1 MAAKFGAG
9 LPSLFDSRH
18 RRIVAGKV
26 NRFIGR
32 DRFRGSRSPAPAP
45 TIKEQHQRPEYLPRH
60 GLEGLK
66 QHRAAGGHRA
76 GILGGLSRID
86 LTCCWSEFRKW

>member
-26 NRFIGR
+26 NRFVGR
-32 DRFRGSRSPAPAP
+32 DRFRGLRSPAPAP
-45 TIKEQHQRPEYLPRH
+45 TVKEQHQRLEDLPRH
-60 GLEGLK
+60 GLQRLK
-66 QHRAAGGHRA
+66 QHRAAGGNRA
-76 GILGGLSRID
+76 VVGGLSRID
-86 LTCCWSEFRKW
+86 LTCCWSEFRKG